1 MKYVLVSGGVISGI
15 GKASSSGL
23 LLKTTGLKVT
33 AIKIDPYLNVD
44 AGTLGP
50 LEHGECFVLK
60 DGGESDLDLGNYER
74 YLNLNL
80 TNENNITTGKIYKA
94 VIERERKGDYI
105 GRTVQV
111 VPHITD
117 AIQDWI
123 QRVAR
128 IPVDDSSEEPDVCII
143 ELGGTVGDIESM
155 PFVEALTQFR
165 YKVGKG
171 NLVNIHVSY
180 VPIINGEEK
189 TKPTQHAIRQMRS
202 AGLIPDLIACRCERA
217 LNEAT
222 TQKIARSCQVQFEQ
236 VVTVRDI
243 ETIYQVPLLL
253 EEQGLLDRLRE
264 ALMLDQ
270 LSLPP
275 TLVSKGSNLWKVWK
289 KTVVSKPY
297 LEPVNIAL
305 VGKYIA
311 LPDSYLSVIKALEH
325 SAMRCNRKLN
335 LVWIDAEHLEDAT
348 LQSDPTTYHRAWS
361 QLTIASGCVS
371 GMVKAAKWARECK
384 VPYLGICL
392 GMQVAVI
399 EAARNICGYG
409 DATSEEFDAN
419 AEHRVVIFMP
429 EGSKEIMGGT
439 MRLGT
444 KTTHFQPESE
454 WSKLRAL
461 YGDGAVM
468 EERHRHRY
476 EVNPDYVEELERA
489 GLNFIGK
496 DETGKRM
503 EVVELKDHPFFVG
516 VQAHPEFTSRVLAPS
531 PTYLGFVAASTGCL
545 DQVIR
550 DIRQQKK
557 LPNELVN
564 GVNEINLDSLSA
576 QQLSQVKKQLDE
588 ELEHLTSS
596 FAQLHAAQSKFREC
610 LRCVQDRNKSPAL
623 RESNPILVPLTNSLY
638 VPGTLSSASHV
649 VVDIGTGFYVEKEL
663 KSAADFYENKVGE
676 LGASIKDLE
685 TIVQA
690 KTNNVRVVEEVLR
703 QKMAAGAQTPPP

>member
-15 GKASSSGL
+15 GKGIIASSSGL
-23 LLKTTGLKVT
+23 LLKTAGLKVT

-123 QRVAR
+123 QRVAK
-128 IPVDDSSEEPDVCII
+128 IPVDDSGEEPDVCII

-165 YKVGKG
+165 HKVGKG

-180 VPIINGEEK
+180 VPIIHGEEK
-189 TKPTQHAIRQMRS
+189 TKPTQHAIKQMRS

-217 LNEAT
+217 LDEVT
-222 TQKIARSCQVQFEQ
+222 TQKIARSCQVENEQ
-236 VVTVRDI
+236 VLTVRDI

-253 EEQGLLDRLRE
+253 EEQGLRERLRE
-264 ALMLDQ
+264 ALMLDHLTIAPA
-270 LSLPP
+270 LSQ
-275 TLVSKGSNLWKVWK
+275 KGANLWQLWK
-289 KTVVSKPY
+289 KTVVTKPY
-297 LEPVNIAL
+297 LEPVDIAL

-335 LVWIDAEHLEDAT
+335 LAWIDAEHLEEAT
-348 LQSDPTTYHRAWS
+348 LQSDPTTYHKAWS
-361 QLTIASGCVS
+361 QLTVASGCICPGGFGGRGVL

-384 VPYLGICL
+384 IPYLGICL

-399 EAARNICGYG
+399 EAAQNLCGFKN
-409 DATSEEFDAN
+409 ATSEEFDAH

-444 KTTHFQPESE
+444 KTSHFQPGSE
-454 WSKLRAL
+454 WSKIRAL
-461 YGDGAVM
+461 YGDGEGM

-476 EVNPDYVEELERA
+476 EVNPDYIEALEKV

-496 DETGKRM
+496 DESGKRM

-531 PTYLGFVAASTGCL
+531 PTYLGFVAATTGCL
-545 DQVIR
+545 DEVIKE
-550 DIRQQKK
+550 IRQQRDTGA
-557 LPNELVN
+557 LVN
-564 GVNEINLDSLSA
+564 GV
-576 QQLSQVKKQLDE
+576 DE
-588 ELEHLTSS
+588 
-596 FAQLHAAQSKFREC
+596 AAHF
-610 LRCVQDRNKSPAL
+610 
-623 RESNPILVPLTNSLY
+623 
-638 VPGTLSSASHV
+638 
-649 VVDIGTGFYVEKEL
+649 
-663 KSAADFYENKVGE
+663 
-676 LGASIKDLE
+676 
-685 TIVQA
+685 
-690 KTNNVRVVEEVLR
+690 
-703 QKMAAGAQTPPP
+703 